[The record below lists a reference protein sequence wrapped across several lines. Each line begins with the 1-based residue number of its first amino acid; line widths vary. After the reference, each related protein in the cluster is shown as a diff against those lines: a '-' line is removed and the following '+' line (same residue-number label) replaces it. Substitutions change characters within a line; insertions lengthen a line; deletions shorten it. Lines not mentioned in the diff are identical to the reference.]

1 MNKGILIIFEG
12 IDGSGKDT
20 HRDLLYDQ
28 LTKEGYKVA
37 KAESLTDDSI
47 TGSAIRKMLNTKQET
62 TNDMRLALIYLSELV
77 FNTEKPGGM
86 RDLLDQGYIVLCNRY
101 HYSTKAYAGF
111 DGGEVDEV
119 IYNVKEVTPKPD
131 IVYYI
136 DVDVKTAMSRL
147 GGEGDFYEKE
157 DKLQV
162 IKDSY
167 KLMLTAD
174 EDKNMLSIN
183 NDGELLSVNKIIH
196 TITTNAI
203 KAKGIK
209 NEQII
214 R

>member
-1 MNKGILIIFEG
+1 MNKGILIVFEG

-62 TNDMRLALIYLSELV
+62 TNDMRLALLYLSELV

-101 HYSTKAYAGF
+101 HYSTKAYAGVN
-111 DGGEVDEV
+111 DNV
-119 IYNVKEVTPKPD
+119 INVIDNVKEVTPKPD

-136 DVDVKTAMSRL
+136 DAGVKTAMSRL

-162 IKDSY
+162 IKNRY
-167 KLMLTAD
+167 KLMLATD

-183 NDGELLSVNKIIH
+183 NDGELLSVNKIIP

-209 NEQII
+209 NEQIT

>member
-1 MNKGILIIFEG
+1 MNKGILIVFEG

-101 HYSTKAYAGF
+101 HYSTKAYAGVN
-111 DGGEVDEV
+111 DNV
-119 IYNVKEVTPKPD
+119 INVIDNVKEVTPKPD

-136 DVDVKTAMSRL
+136 DVGVKTAMSRL

-162 IKDSY
+162 IKNRY
-167 KLMLTAD
+167 KLMLATD

-196 TITTNAI
+196 TITINAI

-209 NEQII
+209 K
-214 R
+214 